1 MDLMFSVNSDKFKP
15 RQDNLPRILLRG
27 WHPGTAA
34 SALGLNTGSG
44 IYPFAWQ
51 CTAPASNKLVSRDP
65 PNLPVR
71 LHELSKIAV
80 KALASE
86 HIAGEEDVAT
96 PFTSWT
102 ADFSTSAF
110 FGMGSPA
117 LSSAGEVQWE
127 MHGAPGYIAVM
138 DSSRPRPVIH
148 VPDLGW
154 ASLPQEYLVY
164 GPVIQGLRVV
174 SIATIRKTLNCIHWP
189 NCHSVRGE
197 AHPVTEE
204 EIRDSVRVGLLF
216 QGPADN
222 NVDVAMVVAAS
233 LLSWAQVPVS
243 TPRPLEPEDLV
254 QAERQQV
261 RPWPEEDVGA
271 ILSSRLLVHK
281 GAVPPLSGAVLGNA
295 LTSTVGAP
303 QLELTIQ
310 LLTRMQSAWGPA
322 AETGP
327 TAEADPAAET
337 GPAAEAGS
345 AAETGPA
352 AETSPPVLTRAQW
365 VAAFKAAANRLAP
378 TPHDCGPIRCEF
390 CGKVHPGDTATGW
403 LRFEFIYFCSQECQ
417 ISQAKK
423 EKVERGA
430 ASL

>member
-1 MDLMFSVNSDKFKP
+1 MDAMFDKYKP

-34 SALGLNTGSG
+34 TALGLNTGSG

-51 CTAPASNKLVSRDP
+51 NLAPASNKMVSRDP
-65 PNLPVR
+65 PNLPAR
-71 LHELSKIAV
+71 LTELSKIAV

-96 PFTSWT
+96 PFTSWSADITT
-102 ADFSTSAF
+102 AVF
-110 FGMGSPA
+110 FALGSPV
-117 LSSAGEVQWE
+117 LIFGECQWE
-127 MHGAPGYIAVM
+127 LHDTPGYIAVM
-138 DSSRPRPVIH
+138 DSSRRPCPIIH

-154 ASLPQEYLVY
+154 AGLPQEYLVY
-164 GPVIQGLRVV
+164 GPVTQGLRVI
-174 SIATIRKTLNCIHWP
+174 SIATIRQTLACPHWP
-189 NCHSVRGE
+189 YCHGVRRG

-204 EIRDSVRVGLLF
+204 EIRDAVRVGLLF
-216 QGPADN
+216 QGPADD
-222 NVDVAMVVAAS
+222 NVDVAMVVSAS

-243 TPRPLEPEDLV
+243 TPRPLGPADLV
-254 QAERQQV
+254 LAERQQT

-271 ILSSRLLVHK
+271 ILASRLLVHK

-310 LLTRMQSAWGPA
+310 LLTQMQSAWGPTA
-322 AETGP
+322 GTGP
-327 TAEADPAAET
+327 TAEA
-337 GPAAEAGS
+337 
-345 AAETGPA
+345 GPA

-365 VAAFKAAANRLAP
+365 VSAFKAAASRLAP
-378 TPHDCGPIRCEF
+378 TPHNCGPIRCEV
-390 CGKVHPGDTATGW
+390 CGKAHPGATATGW
-403 LRFEFIYFCSQECQ
+403 LRSGSIYFCSQECQ

-423 EKVERGA
+423 EGVETGA
-430 ASL
+430 ESL